1 MRLLGSL
8 SSGREV
14 VLALY
19 EPLLSINGIMSV
31 PTYSE
36 HSLAAELPRFHL
48 SSEKTRRHGRR
59 SLQPQPKRLQLGP
72 CCGHIRPTD
81 APGPPPQPLER
92 VKGPR
97 SFSMLEGSICCRIG
111 RCGRI
116 ARLAVLYLV
125 NRTEG
130 TLLQLIDKI
139 HKLSPLEVIELL
151 SPLNSN
157 SSFQDKQTTNLLCQQ
172 PTSNTLDPHNLNHG
186 ASR

>member
-19 EPLLSINGIMSV
+19 EPLLSINGIISV

-48 SSEKTRRHGRR
+48 PWEKTI
-59 SLQPQPKRLQLGP
+59 PQPKRVQLGP

-81 APGPPPQPLER
+81 TPGPPPQPLLASNASR
-92 VKGPR
+92 VLGRFPCC
-97 SFSMLEGSICCRIG
+97 EGAFRCRIG

-116 ARLAVLYLV
+116 ARLASLYLV

-139 HKLSPLEVIELL
+139 HKLSPLEVVELL
-151 SPLNSN
+151 SPLNPN
-157 SSFQDKQTTNLLCQQ
+157 SSFQDKQTTNFLCQQ
-172 PTSNTLDPHNLNHG
+172 PTSNTL
-186 ASR
+186 ST

>member
-81 APGPPPQPLER
+81 TPGPPPHPSNASR
-92 VKGPR
+92 VLGRFPC
-97 SFSMLEGSICCRIG
+97 FEGAFRCRIG

-151 SPLNSN
+151 SPLNPN
-157 SSFQDKQTTNLLCQQ
+157 SSFQDKQTTNFCVSNQH
-172 PTSNTLDPHNLNHG
+172 PTH
-186 ASR
+186 